1 MVMFIENP
9 NKKETYSFR
18 VKPELLENI
27 KNYAKATDQTVPEIL
42 NNMIEEITK
51 DLHLTNDYLGN
62 KLNFNGIIGLPSL
75 TEIYNNGD
83 YKEFN
88 LFSNTEN
95 RVLYELR
102 RIPNNLDIWTDKEG
116 YTSNKRGINH
126 EGISFI
132 LAPELITEPEYLET
146 PELLF
151 CCLIPIY
158 FEISIK
164 KSTISVTN
172 ISFYNAYN
180 KINKTSNIELLDD
193 FYKFTTNVSELIKK
207 YSKAYNR
214 IPKTDSKLL
223 YDLFINLKRE
233 LSEYSNNVNIDF
245 LSHND
250 GFNERQSQK
259 PENNILTSDNPYL
272 LNAEIVKLKNELEKT
287 TKENEDLKEDIKNL
301 REDMKSIKK
310 LFDNADK

>member
-1 MVMFIENP
+1 MFIKNP

-18 VKPELLENI
+18 VKPKLLENI

-42 NNMIEEITK
+42 NNMMEEITK
-51 DLHLTNDYLGN
+51 DLHLTNDYLEN
-62 KLNFNGIIGLPSL
+62 KLGFNGIIGLPSL

-83 YKEFN
+83 YKKFD

-95 RVLYELR
+95 RVLYELQ

-132 LAPELITEPEYLET
+132 LAPELITEPKYLET
-146 PELLF
+146 PELLY

-172 ISFYNAYN
+172 ISLYNAYN

-193 FYKFTTNVSELIKK
+193 FCKFTDNVSGLIEK

-223 YDLFINLKRE
+223 HDLFINLRME

-245 LSHND
+245 LSHDNA
-250 GFNERQSQK
+250 FNKRQSQK

-301 REDMKSIKK
+301 MEDMKSIKK
-310 LFDNADK
+310 LLDK